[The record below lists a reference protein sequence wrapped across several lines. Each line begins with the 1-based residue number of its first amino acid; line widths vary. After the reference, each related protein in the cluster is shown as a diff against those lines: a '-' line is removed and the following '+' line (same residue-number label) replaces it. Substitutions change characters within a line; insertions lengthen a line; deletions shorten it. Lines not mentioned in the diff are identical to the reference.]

1 MIVEILN
8 EKSIKLPLEGRA
20 KNEIIEELIDLAVAS
35 GVVEDRDAL
44 LQATLERESMMSTGI
59 GKGVAIPH
67 GKAKGVKGLCAS
79 LGIADRDIDFQALDG
94 EPVRI
99 FFFLASPP
107 DVISPHVRAL
117 ARISRLL
124 NRDSFREGLLEAKTV
139 QDVLELFRASE
150 SDM

>member
-1 MIVEILN
+1 MIAEILDK
-8 EKSIKLPLEGRA
+8 KSIKLPLAGRT

-35 GVVEDRDAL
+35 GQVGDRDAL
-44 LQATLERESMMSTGI
+44 LEATLEREGMMSTGI

-67 GKAKGVKGLCAS
+67 GKAKGVKTLCAS
-79 LGIADRDIDFQALDG
+79 LGISDRDVDFQALDG
-94 EPVRI
+94 EPVRV

-124 NRDSFREGLLEAKTV
+124 NRDSFREGLLEAKSPE
-139 QDVLELFRASE
+139 DVVELFRGSE
-150 SDM
+150 SDT